1 MSIFPLNFD
10 GMSRKINIL
19 PLFKLVGEHL
29 LIPFA
34 KPSHCSV
41 TLLWAKASPSVNEWQ
56 PPCCSLSVL
65 RYSLNCFRSRANCC
79 ACLNLPGFVNGRRAN
94 VIPEDVYRLEVTNK
108 VDGGQV
114 GVEFYINTH
123 AIGNPPYA
131 SYLLHGYRWLGGGK
145 KHCCQSQPESN
156 FCL

>member
-1 MSIFPLNFD
+1 
-10 GMSRKINIL
+10 MSRKINIL

-29 LIPFA
+29 LIPFDYA
-34 KPSHCSV
+34 QPLLSHLALVQGFTLSQRIV
-41 TLLWAKASPSVNEWQ
+41 TTCP
-56 PPCCSLSVL
+56 LSVL

-79 ACLNLPGFVNGRRAN
+79 ACLIPPGFVNGRRAN

-123 AIGNPPYA
+123 ALGNTPYT
-131 SYLLHGYRWLGGGK
+131 SYLLHGYQWLRGVK